1 MKNPHGTVVLER
13 RFVPKDQV
21 IIKEGEFGQRA
32 YLIQSGEVSVFIS
45 KDGKDVELC
54 RLEAGQIVGEMA
66 IIFDGPRT
74 ASVKALVDCNLIV
87 ISRHHFEA
95 KLKNSDPT
103 VRAIVQMLSKR
114 IVDSNNT
121 VLNKRSDIMDLK
133 DTARVIYQ
141 NIAVKL
147 TQNQQRN
154 FQNTVLPHLEAL
166 LESLETFKDRYG
178 QEEAL

>member
-1 MKNPHGTVVLER
+1 MKKPHDTVILER

-21 IIKEGEFGQRA
+21 IIKEGEFGQQA

-45 KDGKDVELC
+45 KDGKDVELS

-66 IIFDGPRT
+66 FIFDGPRT
-74 ASVKALVDCNLIV
+74 ASVKALMDCNLIV
-87 ISRHHFEA
+87 ISRQQFDA
-95 KLKNSDPT
+95 KLKDSDPT

-114 IVDSNNT
+114 IIDANNT
-121 VLNKRSDIMDLK
+121 VLNKRSDLEDLK

-178 QEEAL
+178 EEEAL